1 MVKVVVA
8 KEDTYAEHAVDLAMK
23 ELLDELGGISEFIK
37 PGDKVLIKPNMV
49 DGVKKEL
56 SVTTH
61 P

>member
-1 MVKVVVA
+1 MTKVAVIKA
-8 KEDTYAEHAVDLAMK
+8 DTY
-23 ELLDELGGISEFIK
+23 DELGGIAEFIK